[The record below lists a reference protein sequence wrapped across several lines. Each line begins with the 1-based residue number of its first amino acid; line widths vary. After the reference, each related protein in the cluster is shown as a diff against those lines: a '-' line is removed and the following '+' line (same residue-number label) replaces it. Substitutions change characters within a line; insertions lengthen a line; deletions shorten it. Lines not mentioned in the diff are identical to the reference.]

1 MPVLG
6 QHHVIEAFGK
16 AIDHRHHGIAVSDR
30 KRAAG
35 AEIVLHI
42 DDQQHIIIAGLDLHS
57 GPVFGYLSIA
67 GMGYA
72 NILDAANRNKLRD
85 AMAMNDRS
93 SDLRLNWSALSQGE
107 RDAAYD
113 NNAAVKNS
121 AALIAERNQASEVL
135 RAGRK
140 SFLDVPYGDRERTKI
155 DIYPAVD
162 KTAPCLVFL
171 HGGYWQRNS
180 RDVFAMLVEGV
191 AAHGWSVAIP
201 GYSLA
206 PDASLTQIVAEISQS
221 LDWLTQNG
229 AAYGIAGPVI
239 LSGWSAGA
247 HLVAMALD
255 HPRVAAGLAISGVY
269 DLAPIRDTGLN
280 NALKLTDREVAALSP
295 LRLPAIHK
303 RLDIAY
309 GTAELP
315 ALVFDSIRLHE
326 ARMVAGA
333 PGRLVPIEG
342 ADHFSV
348 LGELRRPD
356 GVLVDVARKLV
367 D

>member
-1 MPVLG
+1 M
-6 QHHVIEAFGK
+6 
-16 AIDHRHHGIAVSDR
+16 
-30 KRAAG
+30 
-35 AEIVLHI
+35 
-42 DDQQHIIIAGLDLHS
+42 
-57 GPVFGYLSIA
+57 
-67 GMGYA
+67 
-72 NILDAANRNKLRD
+72 ND
-85 AMAMNDRS
+85 AMATKDRP
-93 SDLRLNWSALSQGE
+93 SDPRLNWATLSQVE

-113 NNAAVKNS
+113 NNSAVRNS
-121 AALIAERNQASEVL
+121 ATLIAERNEASAAL
-135 RAGRK
+135 RASRK

-155 DIYPAVD
+155 DLYPGTD
-162 KTAPCLVFL
+162 GTAPCLVFL

-180 RDVFAMLVEGV
+180 REVFAMLVEGV

-221 LDWLTQNG
+221 LDWLSQHG
-229 AAYGIAGPVI
+229 AAYGISGPVI

-247 HLVAMALD
+247 QLVAMTLD

-295 LRLPAIHK
+295 LRRPAVQK

-315 ALVFDSIRLHE
+315 ALVFDSVQLHK
-326 ARMVAGA
+326 ARTAANA
-333 PGRLVPIEG
+333 PGKIFPIEG
-342 ADHFSV
+342 ADHFSI

-356 GVLVDVARKLV
+356 GALVDIARKLV
-367 D
+367 G

>member
-1 MPVLG
+1 M
-6 QHHVIEAFGK
+6 K
-16 AIDHRHHGIAVSDR
+16 D
-30 KRAAG
+30 
-35 AEIVLHI
+35 
-42 DDQQHIIIAGLDLHS
+42 GL
-57 GPVFGYLSIA
+57 
-67 GMGYA
+67 
-72 NILDAANRNKLRD
+72 LDP
-85 AMAMNDRS
+85 
-93 SDLRLNWSALSQGE
+93 RLNWATLSQAE

-121 AALIAERNQASEVL
+121 AALIAERNQLSEARRASL
-135 RAGRK
+135 K

-155 DIYPAVD
+155 DLYPAAD

-180 RDVFAMLVEGV
+180 REVFAMLVDGV

-206 PDASLTQIVAEISQS
+206 PDVSLTDIVAEISQS
-221 LDWLTQNG
+221 LDWLAKNG
-229 AAYGIAGPVI
+229 EGHDISGPVV

-269 DLAPIRDTGLN
+269 DLGPIRDTGLN
-280 NALKLTDREVAALSP
+280 NALKLTSAEVAALSP
-295 LRLPAIHK
+295 LRLPAVHK

-315 ALVFDSIRLHE
+315 ALVFDSIKLHE
-326 ARMVAGA
+326 MRIAAG
-333 PGRLVPIEG
+333 GSGKLFPIEG
-342 ADHFSV
+342 ADHFSI
-348 LGELRRPD
+348 LAELRRPD
-356 GVLVDVARKLV
+356 GALVDIARKLV
-367 D
+367 L